1 MGVAQFVGQKIK
13 EARTNFGGSGISQEE
28 LAKEL
33 GVTPNTV
40 SRWETAIYKPK
51 LQDLDKLA
59 NFFGTTI
66 SSFFPADEQVVTHNT
81 LLRAAKAAED
91 LPESDKKAIQDFIE
105 FKRAQ
110 HKLKKSK

>member
-1 MGVAQFVGQKIK
+1 MNVAQFVGQKIK
-13 EARTNFGGSGISQEE
+13 EMRTSFAGSGISQED

-33 GVTPNTV
+33 GVTSNTV
-40 SRWETAIYKPK
+40 SRWETAVYKPK

-59 NFFGTTI
+59 VFFGTSI
-66 SSFFPADEQVVTHNT
+66 SSFFPSDEGQITNNT

-91 LPESDKKAIQDFIE
+91 LPETDKKAIQDFIE

-110 HKLKKSK
+110 FKLKKSK